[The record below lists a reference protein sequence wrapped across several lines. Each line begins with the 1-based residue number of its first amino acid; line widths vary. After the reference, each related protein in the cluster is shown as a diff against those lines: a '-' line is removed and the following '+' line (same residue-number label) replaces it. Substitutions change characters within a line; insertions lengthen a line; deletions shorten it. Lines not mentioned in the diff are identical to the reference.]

1 MTDCKKLIM
10 GFGYRNGKTFSWNG
24 KLEYE
29 GGLKELAR
37 TACDNGADEILSAT
51 VLFQMR
57 TMRLS

>member
-10 GFGYRNGKTFSWNG
+10 GFGYRNGKAFSWNG

-29 GGLKELAR
+29 AGLRSLPGQPVTTGQMKY
-37 TACDNGADEILSAT
+37 LSAT

-57 TMRLS
+57 TTRLS